1 MSKKVVKVIISTE
14 EAGQKLLAFLQRNLK
29 NPSTGV
35 PLPKSLLHRLVRS
48 GQQITAIAVDCGFA
62 SLSYFGK
69 VFRQKFGCTPA
80 QFRSKWQ
87 DITNTGR

>member
-1 MSKKVVKVIISTE
+1 MNTDLS
-14 EAGQKLLAFLQRNLK
+14 EAFGSELVLLGATDDDALAAAAD
-29 NPSTGV
+29 
-35 PLPKSLLHRLVRS
+35 RLVRS

>member
-1 MSKKVVKVIISTE
+1 MTP
-14 EAGQKLLAFLQRNLK
+14 LNYLQSYRLQMAAD
-29 NPSTGV
+29 
-35 PLPKSLLHRLVRS
+35 RLVHS

>member
-1 MSKKVVKVIISTE
+1 MNTDLS
-14 EAGQKLLAFLQRNLK
+14 EAFGSELVLLGAADDDALAAAAD
-29 NPSTGV
+29 
-35 PLPKSLLHRLVRS
+35 RLVRS

>member
-1 MSKKVVKVIISTE
+1 
-14 EAGQKLLAFLQRNLK
+14 
-29 NPSTGV
+29 
-35 PLPKSLLHRLVRS
+35 
-48 GQQITAIAVDCGFA
+48 
-62 SLSYFGK
+62 